1 MTLWV
6 RKRGRVRGAARLCS
20 VWRWLSRWP
29 GLRTEI
35 ILLVVQALSCD
46 LLTGGWIRRESK
58 STASTVTEAWGP
70 FQRFHFNWPG
80 AQPRRRE
87 VQPLQEILW

>member
-1 MTLWV
+1 MGEELRQGPW
-6 RKRGRVRGAARLCS
+6 GSSSLLRVVLAEPLAWAEDGDCPA
-20 VWRWLSRWP
+20 
-29 GLRTEI
+29 G
-35 ILLVVQALSCD
+35 VQALGCS

-70 FQRFHFNWPG
+70 FPRFHFIWPG
-80 AQPRRRE
+80 AQPRRWE